1 MDKVIFIGRSAPTN
15 SFNESTYIN
24 ASRYVCICVRT
35 YYTFIWFMKLI
46 GGHIIV
52 MYAAFT
58 LYALHGL
65 NNHIETL
72 QSSFFLHN
80 WWWVVGKGG
89 GRKGKWKGEE
99 RGGKGERELFLSCEK
114 LVECGRRRYPNLLKH
129 DWELVMYVIH

>member
-1 MDKVIFIGRSAPTN
+1 
-15 SFNESTYIN
+15 
-24 ASRYVCICVRT
+24 
-35 YYTFIWFMKLI
+35 MKLI

-89 GRKGKWKGEE
+89 EKREGKRGRGKREE
-99 RGGKGERELFLSCEK
+99 RRGKGNDFFNRVRS
-114 LVECGRRRYPNLLKH
+114 
-129 DWELVMYVIH
+129 W